1 MANPRR
7 NSYSENPFNTQNLS
21 SHSYLINLCKR
32 PLAFPILLLI
42 FVLVTWVSFRLQYS
56 SYFFNSSHKTTQEK
70 WSSFDDDD
78 KANLVRFLNHHHPSL
93 IVKDNRGW
101 LLDPISLALQ
111 SHLKGGA
118 ISCAS
123 LHLGEIRAGGL
134 RGNHRHYTVNETFVI
149 WGAKTKFRLENNQ
162 TDKGYAEVIVG
173 ADEVAVAA
181 SPSGTAHAL
190 VNVDPILS
198 TFFIGCQDGVINYNN
213 SNSDFNVWKDL

>member
-32 PLAFPILLLI
+32 PLAFPVLLLI

-56 SYFFNSSHKTTQEK
+56 SYFFKSSHKTQEK
-70 WSSFDDDD
+70 WSSLDDDD
-78 KANLVRFLNHHHPSL
+78 KANLVRFSNHHHPSL
-93 IVKDNRGW
+93 IVKDNR
-101 LLDPISLALQ
+101 
-111 SHLKGGA
+111 GGA

-162 TDKGYAEVIVG
+162 IDKGYAEVIVG

-198 TFFIGCQDGVINYNN
+198 TFFVGCQDDVIDYNN